1 MYLRDLSLVVQI
13 ILGTL
18 GTISLVESLIPCQS
32 LMQFPI
38 VLWLT
43 AQWSDANHTDLVDSA
58 STVLQ
63 YAVAFLKPTKV
74 SARQLPPSVA
84 RVDAKSRVQFP
95 LGLGHAAEYV
105 RPRLAL
111 IG

>member
-1 MYLRDLSLVVQI
+1 MALVIKWVSLLFYCLLITDEFPLSVA
-13 ILGTL
+13 GAT
-18 GTISLVESLIPCQS
+18 
-32 LMQFPI
+32 
-38 VLWLT
+38 
-43 AQWSDANHTDLVDSA
+43 QWSDANHTDFIDSA
-58 STVLQ
+58 SSVLQ
-63 YAVAFLKPTKV
+63 SVVGFLRPTKV

-84 RVDAKSRVQFP
+84 RVDARSRVLFP

>member
-1 MYLRDLSLVVQI
+1 MKFHFCFVADA
-13 ILGTL
+13 T
-18 GTISLVESLIPCQS
+18 
-32 LMQFPI
+32 
-38 VLWLT
+38 
-43 AQWSDANHTDLVDSA
+43 QWSDTNHTDFIDSA
-58 STVLQ
+58 GSMLH

-84 RVDAKSRVQFP
+84 RVDAKSRVLFP